1 MRSFWKAK
9 ILEMAETD
17 IFCVKLNDDHD
28 SAYGA
33 SLRSVFIEL

>member
-9 ILEMAETD
+9 ILEMTETD

-28 SAYGA
+28 SAYET
-33 SLRSVFIEL
+33 SLQSVFVEL